1 MAKKRLTKEEL
12 ERLKEHAKVL
22 YLHENIINPKALAE
36 RVGTSGNTISKW
48 VVEGKWANLKKKN
61 WFLGLNSYD
70 NAVRLLRPY
79 KSILENNTRLIA
91 DYEIQKSYGS
101 WSEGEFIILKG
112 VAFRAIGAGQ
122 SPRGSRNDEV
132 RPDGIIVDDFDTDE
146 DCRNPDTITQK
157 YDWFE
162 KALIPTRSI
171 SYPYQ

>member
-1 MAKKRLTKEEL
+1 MAKKQLTKEEL
-12 ERLKEHAKVL
+12 ERLKEHVKVL

-36 RVGTSGNTISKW
+36 RVGTSGNTI
-48 VVEGKWANLKKKN
+48 
-61 WFLGLNSYD
+61 
-70 NAVRLLRPY
+70 

-91 DYEIQKSYGS
+91 DYEIHKSNGS
-101 WSEGEFIILKG
+101 WSEGEFITLKG
-112 VAFRAIGAGQ
+112 VTIRAIGAGQ

-146 DCRNPDTITQK
+146 DSRNPDTITQK
-157 YDWFE
+157 YGWFE

>member
-12 ERLKEHAKVL
+12 ERLKEHVKVL

-36 RVGTSGNTISKW
+36 RVGTSGNTI
-48 VVEGKWANLKKKN
+48 
-61 WFLGLNSYD
+61 
-70 NAVRLLRPY
+70 

-91 DYEIQKSYGS
+91 DYGIQKSYGS
-101 WSEGEFIILKG
+101 WSEGEFITLKG
-112 VAFRAIGAGQ
+112 VTIRAIGAGQ

-132 RPDGIIVDDFDTDE
+132 RPDGLIVDDFDTDE

-157 YDWFE
+157 HDWFE